1 MGTINSLIIH
11 QEFIYDRCTLS
22 AETPTMSIILNIKT
36 IALTIFFTSS
46 SLATTI
52 QPSNPKEKMDGENKS
67 IALYGNS
74 YTHYNNHLN
83 TRLRDLARS
92 LLPNNAQGY
101 SYRGI
106 TISSAQLSWHEP
118 NLKYQKTL
126 QPWDVVVFQG
136 NSMEPISTDIKVKS
150 DFQTA
155 AKRMANFAHAN
166 GSKVLYFMTW
176 AQKDKPEQTAKLAN
190 AYYDIAKETGGFVA
204 PVGLAFEQ
212 ISKQYPELNLY
223 HSDGKHPSLEGTYL
237 AAAVFFS
244 ILYNQ
249 SPIGGALPIDSNMSP
264 ETAIKLQTVAWE
276 TVQNFQS
283 E

>member
-1 MGTINSLIIH
+1 
-11 QEFIYDRCTLS
+11 
-22 AETPTMSIILNIKT
+22 MSIILNIKT

-46 SLATTI
+46 TLATTI
-52 QPSNPKEKMDGENKS
+52 QPWG
-67 IALYGNS
+67 
-74 YTHYNNHLN
+74 
-83 TRLRDLARS
+83 
-92 LLPNNAQGY
+92 
-101 SYRGI
+101 
-106 TISSAQLSWHEP
+106 
-118 NLKYQKTL
+118 
-126 QPWDVVVFQG
+126 VVVFQG

-249 SPIGGALPIDSNMSP
+249 PPIGGALPIDSNMSP